1 MAGLAAVA
9 SRPPLAPALAR
20 LAYYGRVVKVL
31 VATEFKLQ
39 YEDSSLGYLWSLLK
53 PLALFSVLYVVFG
66 RLLRMGAVFEH
77 FPLYLL
83 IGLVLWIFF
92 ANSTTIAMSS
102 IVAQSSLLR
111 RLAFPRLIIPISA
124 TLNAGIT
131 FAFSL
136 AAIVVLIAWNAIE
149 PKPDWLA
156 LIPLL
161 VELYALT
168 LAVSLFL
175 ATMYVRY
182 RDIGQIWE
190 VGSQLLFYLT
200 PIIYPL
206 ELLPGWAQ
214 TIVFL
219 NPFTQIMQDARGIIL
234 YEDAGTEIVTSDAV
248 YGDGVGRLFPLLVIA
263 VLLLLSLVVFKRDE
277 RRFAEQV

>member
-1 MAGLAAVA
+1 M
-9 SRPPLAPALAR
+9 
-20 LAYYGRVVKVL
+20 AYYLRVVKVL

-66 RLLRMGAVFEH
+66 RLLRMGLVFEH

-92 ANSTTIAMSS
+92 ANSTTLAMTSVVS
-102 IVAQSSLLR
+102 QGSLLR
-111 RLAFPRLIIPISA
+111 RLAFPRVIIPISA
-124 TLNAGIT
+124 TVNAAIA
-131 FAFSL
+131 FLFSL
-136 AAIVVLIAWNAIE
+136 VAIVVLIAWNAIV
-149 PKPDWLA
+149 PRLDWLM

-161 VELYALT
+161 LELYALT
-168 LAVSLFL
+168 LAVSLLL
-175 ATMYVRY
+175 AALYVRF

-200 PIIYPL
+200 PVIYPL
-206 ELLPGWAQ
+206 ELLPDWAR
-214 TIVFL
+214 TVVFL

-234 YEDAGTEIVTSDAV
+234 YEDSGSNVATSATV
-248 YGDGVGRLFPLLVIA
+248 FGDGAGRLFPLLVVG
-263 VLLLLSLVVFKRDE
+263 VLLLLGLIVFKRDE

>member
-1 MAGLAAVA
+1 MERDRAEA
-9 SRPPLAPALAR
+9 
-20 LAYYGRVVKVL
+20 
-31 VATEFKLQ
+31 
-39 YEDSSLGYLWSLLK
+39 
-53 PLALFSVLYVVFG
+53 
-66 RLLRMGAVFEH
+66 
-77 FPLYLL
+77 
-83 IGLVLWIFF
+83 
-92 ANSTTIAMSS
+92 
-102 IVAQSSLLR
+102 
-111 RLAFPRLIIPISA
+111 
-124 TLNAGIT
+124 
-131 FAFSL
+131 
-136 AAIVVLIAWNAIE
+136 
-149 PKPDWLA
+149 DWLA

-175 ATMYVRY
+175 ATMYVRF

-234 YEDAGTEIVTSDAV
+234 YEDRRHRDRH
-248 YGDGVGRLFPLLVIA
+248 VGRGVRRRRRTA
-263 VLLLLSLVVFKRDE
+263 VPAARDRCAAAPE
-277 RRFAEQV
+277 PGRLQAR

>member
-1 MAGLAAVA
+1 MAALAAVA
-9 SRPPLAPALAR
+9 PRPPLAPALAR
-20 LAYYGRVVKVL
+20 LAYYVRVVKVL

-66 RLLRMGAVFEH
+66 RLLRMGTVFEH

-83 IGLVLWIFF
+83 VGLVLWIFF
-92 ANSTTIAMSS
+92 ANSTTIAMTS
-102 IVAQSSLLR
+102 IVAQGSLLR
-111 RLAFPRLIIPISA
+111 RLAFPRVIIPISA
-124 TLNAGIT
+124 TVNAAIT
-131 FAFSL
+131 FTFSL
-136 AAIVVLIAWNAIE
+136 VAIVVLIAWSEIAPRLE
-149 PKPDWLA
+149 WLA

-175 ATMYVRY
+175 AAMYVRY

-200 PIIYPL
+200 PVIYPL
-206 ELLPGWAQ
+206 ELLPAWAH
-214 TIVFL
+214 TVVFL

-234 YEDAGTEIVTSDAV
+234 YEDAGADVVTSTAV
-248 YGDGVGRLFPLLVIA
+248 FGHGAGRLFPLLVIA